1 MNHVGS
7 IFFRIL
13 DIFAHFIL
21 LNFLW
26 LLCSIPIVT
35 IFPATTALFA
45 VTKKWLHNG
54 IGVGVIR
61 PFLKALQENFK
72 KGFIIGIVWGIL
84 ALILYV
90 DFVIL
95 LQEEFTGKF
104 ILLVLC
110 IFFLIIYVFTSIYIF
125 DVIISQSYSVFHTIK
140 VALLLSVQNII
151 HTIFCIVIIIVYT
164 YITLQ
169 LFILSIV
176 FGSILA
182 FTISFVLKKVDNKLH
197 SL

>member
-110 IFFLIIYVFTSIYIF
+110 IFFLIIYVFLFIYFFFVIF
-125 DVIISQSYSVFHTIK
+125 FFYYFLFYYLNF
-140 VALLLSVQNII
+140 LLLLDRKSV
-151 HTIFCIVIIIVYT
+151 V
-164 YITLQ
+164 
-169 LFILSIV
+169 
-176 FGSILA
+176 
-182 FTISFVLKKVDNKLH
+182 
-197 SL
+197 